1 MQLKKLLTAIAV
13 CSVKYALYCSITINP
28 THIMKQPMTSEP
40 QVNLAASE
48 QYTHKPTSAAKI
60 HIRSACVYC
69 GSSSRVDQRYKD
81 NAKTL
86 GTMLAQKGI
95 DVMYGGGRVGLM
107 GIVADAAMNAGGKVI
122 GIIPQHIQSKEIEH
136 HGLTELHVVESMH
149 IRKAMMA
156 ERSDAFIVLPGGFGT
171 LDEAFEIITW
181 KQLQLHEKPVI
192 IFDDNGFWDPLVKLM
207 DNLIKEGFATE
218 RHRSMYQ
225 VAHSL
230 EEVFVLLNQPIVP
243 PPPIETKWL

>member
-1 MQLKKLLTAIAV
+1 
-13 CSVKYALYCSITINP
+13 
-28 THIMKQPMTSEP
+28 MTSES
-40 QVNLAASE
+40 QVNPEQLNPEQLNMAASE
-48 QYTHKPTSAAKI
+48 QWAPSTHESGNVEKVA
-60 HIRSACVYC
+60 IRSVCVYC

-81 NAKTL
+81 NAKTI

-95 DVMYGGGRVGLM
+95 DVVYGGGRVGLM

-136 HGLTELHVVESMH
+136 HGLTELHIVDSMH
-149 IRKAMMA
+149 TRKRMMA
-156 ERSDAFIVLPGGFGT
+156 EKSDAFVVLPGGFGT

-181 KQLQLHEKPVI
+181 KQLQLHEKPII

-207 DNLIKEGFATE
+207 DNLINAGFATE
-218 RHRSMYQ
+218 RHRLLYR
-225 VAHSL
+225 VAHTL
-230 EEVFVLLNQPIVP
+230 PEVFDILKQPIVP

>member
-1 MQLKKLLTAIAV
+1 MLD
-13 CSVKYALYCSITINP
+13 LYEQSPLFHFPNK
-28 THIMKQPMTSEP
+28 MKNNMTSET
-40 QVNLAASE
+40 QVNPAGLNMAASE
-48 QYTHKPTSAAKI
+48 QWAPKETSVDESKKVL
-60 HIRSACVYC
+60 IRSVCVYC
-69 GSSSRVDQRYKD
+69 GSSSRVNERYKE
-81 NAKTL
+81 NAKIL

-95 DVMYGGGRVGLM
+95 DVVYGGGRVGLM

-136 HGLTELHVVESMH
+136 HGLTELHVVDSMH
-149 IRKAMMA
+149 TRKRMMA
-156 ERSDAFIVLPGGFGT
+156 EKSDAFVVLPGGFGT

-192 IFDDNGFWDPLVKLM
+192 IFDDGGFWDPLIKLM
-207 DNLIKEGFATE
+207 DNLINEGFATQ
-218 RHRSMYQ
+218 RHRSLYQ

-230 EEVFVLLNQPIVP
+230 PEVFEILKQPIVP